1 MSDMNEMKSIE
12 MSANDYELFKIY
24 KSQLNKKKNYLKTYH
39 NSPLG
44 IEKRKI
50 AQAKYRKKKKKQKT
64 INKIKSTKQQL
75 LDQLA
80 LIEKQELELTDE

>member
-1 MSDMNEMKSIE
+1 MNEMQSIE

-39 NSPLG
+39 NSPAG

-50 AQAKYRKKKKKQKT
+50 AQAKYR
-64 INKIKSTKQQL
+64 NL
-75 LDQLA
+75 LNSNY
-80 LIEKQELELTDE
+80 